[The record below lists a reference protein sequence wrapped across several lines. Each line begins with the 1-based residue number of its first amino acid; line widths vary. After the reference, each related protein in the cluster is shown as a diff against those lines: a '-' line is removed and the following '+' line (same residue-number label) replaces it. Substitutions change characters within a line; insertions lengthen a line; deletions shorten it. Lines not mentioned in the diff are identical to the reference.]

1 MGCYC
6 ANAGEKPRQKVEA
19 DTMKRKGFTLIEL
32 LIVVAII
39 AILAAIAV
47 PNFLEAQMRSRV
59 ARVNADM
66 RSMVTAI
73 EAYRVDTNK
82 YPPHRDLPS
91 DLQVLTTP
99 VAYITS
105 LPEDPFWPYTPG
117 PTAWASG
124 RSFTWQDLPD
134 IYYHMWATWG
144 GDDNLRRLVEQGRLY
159 LLNSYGP
166 DMDDD
171 SPWDLTA
178 VYDATNGTKSNG
190 DIHRIGP

>member
-1 MGCYC
+1 
-6 ANAGEKPRQKVEA
+6 
-19 DTMKRKGFTLIEL
+19 MKRKGFTLIEL

-47 PNFLEAQMRSRV
+47 PNFLEAQVRSKV

-66 RSMVTAI
+66 RSLVTAI

-91 DLQVLTTP
+91 DLQALTTP

-105 LPEDPFWPYTPG
+105 LPEDPFVPYTPG
-117 PTAWASG
+117 PTAWAAG
-124 RSFTWQDLPD
+124 RSYCWQDLVSIADPNGP
-134 IYYHMWATWG
+134 YNAGGWWG
-144 GDDNLRRLVEQGRLY
+144 GNGGFWLRQLVAQGRIY
-159 LLNSYGP
+159 LLNCYGP
-166 DMDDD
+166 DLDDD
-171 SPWDLTA
+171 SAYDLTA
-178 VYDATNGTKSNG
+178 VYDSTNGTRSNG

>member
-1 MGCYC
+1 
-6 ANAGEKPRQKVEA
+6 
-19 DTMKRKGFTLIEL
+19 MKRKGFTLIEL

-47 PNFLEAQMRSRV
+47 PNFLEAQMRSKV

-73 EAYRVDTNK
+73 EAYRVDTNR

-99 VAYITS
+99 IAYITS
-105 LPEDPFWPYTPG
+105 LPQDPFVNLDAVL
-117 PTAWASG
+117 PTEWASG
-124 RSFTWQDLPD
+124 RTFTWQDLVSIADPAQ
-134 IYYHMWATWG
+134 YNAGGWWG
-144 GDDNLRRLVEQGRLY
+144 GNGGFWLRQMIAQGRLY

-166 DMDDD
+166 DKDDD
-171 SPWDLTA
+171 SAYDLTA
-178 VYDATNGTKSNG
+178 VYDATNGTRSNG
-190 DIHRIGP
+190 DIHRVGP